1 MDDPLRLYG
10 LNALVL
16 NAASGIGE
24 AVARTLAKHGAAV
37 IAADGTNSGIARQ
50 FGKVKGVTGVAAG
63 MNDADSLAAL
73 VDQAAGKLGGLDI
86 LVNNFPLQPDEPL
99 QQVDAKLERLLQVRE
114 ALAHAASRA
123 ALPYLGKSP
132 QGRIVIVGLLR
143 SCFAEAGE
151 AASAHAE
158 RDLRALTR
166 RLAAE
171 TAESGINTNYVQPGS
186 IMTAASRE
194 VFRKRPALRDYCIQ
208 ASYAR
213 RLGEPID
220 VAKVVLFLASDDA
233 AFVNGAGVIVDGGR
247 DEQSG

>member
-37 IAADGTNSGIARQ
+37 IAADGANSGIERQ

-63 MNDADSLAAL
+63 MTDGDGLSAI
-73 VDQAAGKLGGLDI
+73 VDGAAGKLGGLDI
-86 LVNNFPLQPDEPL
+86 LVNNFPMQPDEPL
-99 QQVDAKLERLLQVRE
+99 QQVDAKLERLLQVRA
-114 ALAHAASRA
+114 ALVRAASHAALR
-123 ALPYLGKSP
+123 YLGKSP

-143 SCFAEAGE
+143 SCFAEGGD
-151 AASAHAE
+151 AAYAHAE
-158 RDLRALTR
+158 RDLRGLTR
-166 RLAAE
+166 GLAAE
-171 TAESGINTNYVQPGS
+171 TAESGVNTNYVQPGS
-186 IMTAASRE
+186 IMTPASRE
-194 VFRKRPALRDYCIQ
+194 VFRKRPALRDYCIR

-220 VAKVVLFLASDDA
+220 VAKVVLFLASEDA

-247 DEQSG
+247 DEHAG